1 VTSAGATLV
10 RIDITPVNP
19 HVAVGHRVSLT
30 ATGVYDN
37 GLTQNLTTNS
47 KMTWSSSDPS
57 IARVSTTRKGRV
69 YGVSAG
75 TVTITAQMAGSISGT
90 VTLAVP

>member
-1 VTSAGATLV
+1 VTAAGATLV

-19 HVAVGHRVSLT
+19 HVAIGRRVNLT
-30 ATGVYDN
+30 ATGVYSN

-47 KMTWSSSDPS
+47 QMTWSSSDPA

-75 TVTITAQMAGSISGT
+75 TVIISAQMASSITGT
-90 VTLAVP
+90 VTLTVP